1 MTNAEDLG
9 ATIIG
14 THRNDIALL
23 LAALVVRAD
32 GHPINLLHFLG
43 FGHKVPR
50 DSFLLRRRVPSGAQ
64 LAIQSRRH
72 DIFTR
77 RLGEYHRVDGV
88 NVRPI

>member
-32 GHPINLLHFLG
+32 GHPINLLYFLG